1 MQGKDGLEQR
11 TSTMSI
17 TIPSAHHNSTDPPTE
32 IPDCVRILFLLALL
46 AAVFCCL
53 VCDSLSAPRRHAAS
67 TRFRGFVL
75 LCVLLLVADVQVAS
89 SAKLRSWRTGADM
102 NLWNVGKPSA
112 RSGHRAVTTVD
123 GSVWMFGGRKRP
135 FNEPDSVHVDL
146 IKLDLETKQWIMMMP
161 SSGAAPN
168 ARALHAMAAVGTDV
182 YVHGGEAGRGDVSE
196 SRGKHWELT

>member
-67 TRFRGFVL
+67 TRFRGVVL

-123 GSVWMFGGRKRP
+123 GSVWMFGGRKDP
-135 FNEPDSVHVDL
+135 FFAPHRDTVHVDL

-161 SSGAAPN
+161 SSGSAPS

-182 YVHGGEAGRGDVSE
+182 YVHGGEAGSGDVSE
-196 SRGKHWELT
+196 SRGKH